1 MKKLGIIVLVIAIAI
16 SLMPWAAPSAS
27 AEGWDP
33 WEYDTDSDGIV
44 QKVEAIQGVQDYFSQ
59 ELTKARAIEV
69 IMLHF
74 G

>member
-33 WEYDTDSDGIV
+33 WEYDTDSDDII
-44 QKVEAIQGVQDYFSQ
+44 QKTEAIQAVMDYFDGDI
-59 ELTKARAIEV
+59 TKAQAIEV
-69 IMLHF
+69 IMLYF
-74 G
+74 E